1 MSELPGSNNWRSV
14 DFAEGANVSS
24 GAFPTCAVLSVVLV
38 IGVTATSSAAD
49 SIGVASA
56 AVARSQLRSI
66 AEETL
71 DRAQLD
77 QKYRVAVIVEGEGP
91 RALAENAFVE
101 ALQERNYI
109 PVMDIG
115 GASGQSIRVYFLG
128 FDVRVRELDHRN
140 MERTV
145 STELEVRTV
154 KGLQHESR
162 VLGTFRREDKDTA
175 QTFPENRM
183 PVAAPHGDEG
193 TVQRMLAPLIV
204 ISGAVLI
211 IYLFFTVRS

>member
-1 MSELPGSNNWRSV
+1 VLS
-14 DFAEGANVSS
+14 
-24 GAFPTCAVLSVVLV
+24 AVLVV
-38 IGVTATSSAAD
+38 GMTAISSAAD

-56 AVARSQLRSI
+56 AIARSQLRSI

-71 DRAQLD
+71 DLAQLD

-91 RALAENAFVE
+91 RTLAENAFVD
-101 ALQERNYI
+101 ALQKRNYI
-109 PVMDIG
+109 PVTDIG
-115 GASGQSIRVYFLG
+115 AASGQSIRVYFLG
-128 FDVRVRELDHRN
+128 FDVRVRELYSQS

-154 KGLQHESR
+154 KGLQHETR
-162 VLGTFRREDKDTA
+162 VLGTFHREDKDTA
-175 QTFPENRM
+175 QAFPENRV
-183 PVAAPHGDEG
+183 PAAAGQGDEG